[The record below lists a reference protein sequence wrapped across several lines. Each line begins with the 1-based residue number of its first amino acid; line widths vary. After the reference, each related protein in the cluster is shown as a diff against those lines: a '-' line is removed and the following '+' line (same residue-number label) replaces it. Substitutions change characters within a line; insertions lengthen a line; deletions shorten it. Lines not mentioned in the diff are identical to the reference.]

1 VYDIGDMH
9 RTAFLVAKLRPLY
22 YVYTFFRSNPMFFLM
37 QTFASDFIDLR
48 QKSPLFSKIISTFV
62 PTTENHE

>member
-1 VYDIGDMH
+1 MKLIGIC
-9 RTAFLVAKLRPLY
+9 
-22 YVYTFFRSNPMFFLM
+22 RSCFDKEFQMFGKSISGQIRMFFLM

>member
-1 VYDIGDMH
+1 MKLIGIC
-9 RTAFLVAKLRPLY
+9 
-22 YVYTFFRSNPMFFLM
+22 RSCFDKEFQMFGKSISGQIRCFLM
-37 QTFASDFIDLR
+37 LTFASDFIDLR